1 MEDNLSTMAAKKISA
16 KNTGSKAEPKKA
28 HVLYKVA
35 EDFDPA
41 IYQTFNEDPIALLTR
56 SKKGLDAKA
65 ALDFLY
71 LSGFTA
77 SEFQETFKTTVKTIQ
92 NYFSQELKL
101 DAALSE
107 KLLKSFALFDKGIS
121 VFGSAKAFQ
130 KWLNISSYGLGN
142 QTPFEL
148 MDTITGINLIE
159 EELIRIEHGDL
170 A

>member
-1 MEDNLSTMAAKKISA
+1 MAAKKTSA
-16 KNTGSKAEPKKA
+16 KSAGSKAEPKKA
-28 HVLYKVA
+28 HVLYKFA

-41 IYQTFNEDPIALLTR
+41 IYQTFNESAISLLAYSR
-56 SKKGLDAKA
+56 KGLEAKA

-92 NYFSQELKL
+92 NYFAQELKL

-130 KWLNISSYGLGN
+130 QWLYVPSYGLGN
-142 QTPFEL
+142 QVPFEI

-159 EELIRIEHGDL
+159 EELIRLQYGDL